1 MIKVIDK
8 FKRQY
13 LFFPDITIPSA
24 SEGEE
29 LHYKVNCFGPCKN
42 IEIKR
47 RMEKMLICLL
57 GKINPITHK
66 VHIFF

>member
-29 LHYKVNCFGPCKN
+29 LHYKVDCFGPCKN
-42 IEIKR
+42 IEIKLWVNGEDVDLFAR
-47 RMEKMLICLL
+47 
-57 GKINPITHK
+57 
-66 VHIFF
+66 